1 MTKIDTSYTAYQEYM
16 SNMIVQDKPNILDYD
31 EWLEMMTIPMP
42 EEYQITTQEI
52 TYKEA
57 EELGVVWASE
67 QELREMGL
75 IDE

>member
-31 EWLEMMTIPMP
+31 EWLEMMTAPMP
-42 EEYQITTQEI
+42 EEYQTTTQEI

>member
-1 MTKIDTSYTAYQEYM
+1 MTNIDTSYIAYQEYM
-16 SNMIVQDKPNILDYD
+16 SNMIAQDKANILNYD
-31 EWLEMMTIPMP
+31 EWLEIMTAPIPK
-42 EEYQITTQEI
+42 EYQTTTQEI

-57 EELGVVWASE
+57 EEMGVVWASE

>member
-57 EELGVVWASE
+57 EELGVV
-67 QELREMGL
+67 
-75 IDE
+75 